1 MTKFKSALAVVAL
14 AGAALAGGT
23 AAAADI
29 SQPAQTL
36 TLGAG
41 ANFFGHVFNLGN
53 DGNTFSDRYNFSTG
67 GAGNLVA
74 QVSAI
79 SPAQTDGI
87 KITGFS
93 LFNSGGLSLGG
104 TQVLDGKVDLWT
116 LVSSHLVP
124 DSYYLLVTGQV
135 LSNAPTS
142 YSGTLI
148 TSAVPEP
155 ATYGMLVAGA
165 ILVAYRSRR
174 RNDAA

>member
-1 MTKFKSALAVVAL
+1 MTTFKSALAVMAL
-14 AGAALAGGT
+14 TGAALVGGT
-23 AAAADI
+23 ASAADV

-41 ANFFGHVFNLGN
+41 ANFFGHVFDLDNG
-53 DGNTFSDRYNFSTG
+53 GNTFSDRYNFTATG
-67 GAGNLVA
+67 TGSLVA
-74 QVSAI
+74 HVSAI
-79 SPAQTDGI
+79 SPETDGI

-104 TQVLDGKVDLWT
+104 TQVLDGTVDLWK

-135 LSNAPTS
+135 LSPAATS

-155 ATYGMLVAGA
+155 ATYGMLIAGA

-174 RNDAA
+174 RGDAA

>member
-1 MTKFKSALAVVAL
+1 MTTFKSALAVMAL
-14 AGAALAGGT
+14 TGTALVGGT
-23 AAAADI
+23 ASAADV

-36 TLGAG
+36 TLSAG
-41 ANFFGHVFNLGN
+41 ANFFGHVFDLGN
-53 DGNTFSDRYNFSTG
+53 GGNTFSDRYNFTASGT
-67 GAGNLVA
+67 GNLVA
-74 QVSAI
+74 HVSAI
-79 SPAQTDGI
+79 SPVTDGI

-104 TQVLDGKVDLWT
+104 TQVLDGNVDLWK

-124 DSYYLLVTGQV
+124 DSYYLLVTGQI
-135 LSNAPTS
+135 LSPAATS

-155 ATYGMLVAGA
+155 ATYGMLIAGA

-174 RNDAA
+174 RSDAA

>member
-1 MTKFKSALAVVAL
+1 MSKLKSALAVIAL
-14 AGAALAGGT
+14 AGTALAGGT
-23 AAAADI
+23 ATAADV

-36 TLGAG
+36 TLSAG
-41 ANFFGHVFNLGN
+41 ANFFGHVFDTGN
-53 DGNTFSDRYNFSTG
+53 GGNTFSDRYNFTTSG
-67 GAGNLVA
+67 IGNLVA
-74 QVSAI
+74 HVSDV
-79 SPAQTDGI
+79 SPAQTDGL

-135 LSNAPTS
+135 LSPAATS
-142 YSGTLI
+142 YSGTVI

-155 ATYGMLVAGA
+155 ATFGMLAAGA
-165 ILVAYRSRR
+165 ILIAYRSRR